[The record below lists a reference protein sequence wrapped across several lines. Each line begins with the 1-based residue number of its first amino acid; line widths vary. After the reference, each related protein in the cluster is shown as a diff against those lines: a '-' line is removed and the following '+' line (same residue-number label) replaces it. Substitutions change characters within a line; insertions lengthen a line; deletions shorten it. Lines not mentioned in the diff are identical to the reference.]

1 MKFDQ
6 QTIED
11 LEFSTIREWLES
23 YAFSESA
30 KNRLNVLSPMSR
42 KEDLV
47 IELKKVNELLEIKT
61 EGETFPRIEFE
72 ELHSEIKLLPIK
84 NASINLEGFMRIYT
98 ASILVNS
105 LLFFF

>member
-61 EGETFPRIEFE
+61 E
-72 ELHSEIKLLPIK
+72 
-84 NASINLEGFMRIYT
+84 
-98 ASILVNS
+98 
-105 LLFFF
+105 FFHYRLD